1 MAFIGY
7 YKGDY
12 ELHALERRDPIITAA
27 SSDFGAPGRI
37 IDFQAPLAHTLV
49 ADKIKRKGKFEKMFV
64 DGRPPVNVGVT
75 SGGDLFGGSAVT
87 FSDVLGDQQFN
98 MFAASVSQYRTFS
111 LSYLNLERRFN
122 YALQGFSQT
131 QFFYGQLEGVF
142 YDPSFSGIIDRDF
155 AIATRTVRGGTAFGI
170 WPFNRYRRVEV
181 FGGMHA
187 VQRELQRPGPR
198 RRSDA
203 TSRSSS
209 GSRSCAT
216 APSCRSASTTCRRRR
231 SSASSGRC
239 RATPCAS
246 PTRSR
251 RRSATRC
258 RARPPT
264 STPASTS
271 ASAARDCWRCARTV
285 SRAGA
290 TAPDFMYFGGNSE
303 MRGYDYLSFL
313 GSEAAFFNA
322 ELRFPLIHAMLT
334 PLGVMG
340 GIRGVLF
347 ANMGGGSFEGQPFKW
362 WTNKDRALHADH
374 RLPPDQPDHTGT
386 DLRAAAARSA
396 ACGWWMRA
404 RPTASASRRSPSA
417 SPSTSTG
424 RGRRCSTAT
433 GRT

>member
-1 MAFIGY
+1 M
-7 YKGDY
+7 
-12 ELHALERRDPIITAA
+12 
-27 SSDFGAPGRI
+27 
-37 IDFQAPLAHTLV
+37 

-75 SGGDLFGGSAVT
+75 SGGDLFGGTAVT

-122 YALQGFSQT
+122 YALQGYSQT

-155 AIATRTVRGGTAFGI
+155 AVATRTVRGGTAFGI

-181 FGGMHA
+181 FGGLHA
-187 VQRELQRPGPR
+187 VQRELQRPRPR
-198 RRSDA
+198 RRVGALPGGAVRPADLPQRHLRA
-203 TSRSSS
+203 
-209 GSRSCAT
+209 A
-216 APSCRSASTTCRRRR
+216 SASPTCRRRR
-231 SSASSGRC
+231 SSASSDRC
-239 RATPCAS
+239 RATPCAW

-251 RRSATRC
+251 RRSATPC
-258 RARPPT
+258 RARPST
-264 STPASTS
+264 STHGSTS
-271 ASAARDCWRCARTV
+271 ASAARACWRCARKV
-285 SRAGA
+285 FKSWGE
-290 TAPDFMYFGGNSE
+290 APDFMYFGGNSE

-340 GIRGVLF
+340 GIRGVFF
-347 ANMGGGSFEGQPFKW
+347 ANMGGGSFEGQPFQW

-374 RLPPDQPDHTGT
+374 RLPADQPDHAGA
-386 DLRAAAARSA
+386 DLRAAAAGQRPAAGGCARVLRHRPRDLRPGLPHPHRLVVEDAVQQGLGGPEVCGLRRQRRS
-396 ACGWWMRA
+396 
-404 RPTASASRRSPSA
+404 SASRRSRSGWDTI
-417 SPSTSTG
+417 S
-424 RGRRCSTAT
+424 RRLQAP
-433 GRT
+433 GFGLQA